1 MLWKENMHT
10 FPLSG
15 DFYTHGLSLE
25 LGELHTLT
33 VGLSAKGDLDL
44 AGS

>member
-1 MLWKENMHT
+1 MLLKENMHT

-15 DFYTHGLSLE
+15 AFYIHGLSLE
-25 LGELHTLT
+25 LGELHGLT
-33 VGLSAKGDLDL
+33 VGLSDKGDLDL